1 MKTFTDNAGRT
12 WTIQVNVDAMKR
24 VKSLLSVDLMEAV
37 DGKLLPR
44 MLDEPILLCDIIY
57 ALCKPQADAASIT
70 DEDFGRAMAGDAID
84 LATQS
89 LLEEL
94 VDFFPQRRRAL
105 LTKVLEKLRKLDS
118 LTLATVADRLDKIDL
133 EAVMASAAAQVD
145 ADKNLS
151 ALLAGKPSGPAPGS
165 SASTP
170 AP

>member
-1 MKTFTDNAGRT
+1 MKTFTDNAARA
-12 WTIQVNVDAMKR
+12 WTIQVNVDALKR
-24 VKSLLSVDLMEAV
+24 VKSLLDGVDLMEAV
-37 DGKLLPR
+37 DGKLLQR
-44 MLDEPILLCDIIY
+44 MLDEPVLLCDIIY
-57 ALCKPQADAASIT
+57 ALCKPQADAAGVT

-84 LATQS
+84 NATQA

-105 LTKVLEKLRKLDS
+105 LTKVLDKLKKLDS
-118 LTLATVADRLDKIDL
+118 LALATVTDRIEKIDL
-133 EAVMASAAAQVD
+133 DKVMSSAVAQLD
-145 ADKNLS
+145 NDLS

>member
-1 MKTFTDNAGRT
+1 MKTFTDNAARA
-12 WTIQVNVDAMKR
+12 WTIQVNVDALKR
-24 VKSLLSVDLMEAV
+24 VKSLLDVDLMEAV
-37 DGKLLPR
+37 DGKLLQR

-57 ALCKPQADAASIT
+57 ALCKPQADAAGVT

-84 LATQS
+84 NATQA

-105 LTKVLEKLRKLDS
+105 LTKVLDKLKKLDS
-118 LTLATVADRLDKIDL
+118 LALATVTDRIEKIDL
-133 EAVMASAAAQVD
+133 DKVMSNAVAQLD
-145 ADKNLS
+145 NDLS
-151 ALLAGKPSGPAPGS
+151 ALLAGKPSGPAPAA

>member
-1 MKTFTDNAGRT
+1 MKTFTDNAARA
-12 WTIQVNVDAMKR
+12 WTIQVNVDALKR
-24 VKSLLSVDLMEAV
+24 VKSLLDGVDLMEAV
-37 DGKLLPR
+37 DGKLLQR

-57 ALCKPQADAASIT
+57 ALCKPQADAAGVT

-84 LATQS
+84 NATQA

-105 LTKVLEKLRKLDS
+105 LTKVLDKLKKLDS
-118 LTLATVADRLDKIDL
+118 LALATVTDRIEKIDL
-133 EAVMASAAAQVD
+133 DKVMSSAVAQLD
-145 ADKNLS
+145 NDLS
-151 ALLAGKPSGPAPGS
+151 ALLAGKPSGPAPAS

>member
-1 MKTFTDNAGRT
+1 MKTFTDNAARA
-12 WTIQVNVDAMKR
+12 WTIQVNVDALKR
-24 VKSLLSVDLMEAV
+24 VKSLLEVDLMEAV
-37 DGKLLPR
+37 DGKLLQR

-57 ALCKPQADAASIT
+57 ALCKPQADAASVT

-84 LATQS
+84 NATQA

-105 LTKVLEKLRKLDS
+105 LTKVLDKLKKLDS
-118 LTLATVADRLDKIDL
+118 LALATVTDRIEKIDL
-133 EAVMASAAAQVD
+133 DKVMSNAVAQLD
-145 ADKNLS
+145 NDLS
-151 ALLAGKPSGPAPGS
+151 ALLAGKPSGPAPAS

>member
-1 MKTFTDNAGRT
+1 MKTFTDNAARA
-12 WTIQVNVDAMKR
+12 WTIQVNVDALKR
-24 VKSLLSVDLMEAV
+24 VKSLLEVDLMEAV
-37 DGKLLPR
+37 DGKLLQR

-57 ALCKPQADAASIT
+57 ALCKPQADAAGVK

-84 LATQS
+84 NATQA

-105 LTKVLEKLRKLDS
+105 LTKVLDKLKKLDS
-118 LTLATVADRLDKIDL
+118 LALATVTDRIEKIDL
-133 EAVMASAAAQVD
+133 DKVMSNAVAQLD
-145 ADKNLS
+145 NDLS
-151 ALLAGKPSGPAPGS
+151 ALLAGKPSGPAPAS

>member
-1 MKTFTDNAGRT
+1 MKTFTDNAARA
-12 WTIQVNVDAMKR
+12 WTIQVNVDALKR
-24 VKSLLSVDLMEAV
+24 VKSLLDGVDLMEAV
-37 DGKLLPR
+37 DGKLLQR

-57 ALCKPQADAASIT
+57 ALCKPQADAAGVT

-84 LATQS
+84 NATQA

-105 LTKVLEKLRKLDS
+105 LTKVLDKLKKLDS
-118 LTLATVADRLDKIDL
+118 LALATVTDRIEKIDL
-133 EAVMASAAAQVD
+133 DKVMSSAVAQLD
-145 ADKNLS
+145 NDLS

>member
-1 MKTFTDNAGRT
+1 MKTFTDNAARA
-12 WTIQVNVDAMKR
+12 WTIQVNVDALKR
-24 VKSLLSVDLMEAV
+24 VKSLLDVDLMEAV
-37 DGKLLPR
+37 DGKLLQR
-44 MLDEPILLCDIIY
+44 MLDEPVLLCDIIY
-57 ALCKPQADAASIT
+57 ALCKPQADAASVT

-84 LATQS
+84 LATQA

-105 LTKVLEKLRKLDS
+105 LTKVLDKLRKLDS
-118 LTLATVADRLDKIDL
+118 LALATVTDRIEKIDL
-133 EAVMASAAAQVD
+133 DKVMSNAVAQLD
-145 ADKNLS
+145 NDLS

>member
-1 MKTFTDNAGRT
+1 MKTFTDNAARA
-12 WTIQVNVDAMKR
+12 WTIQVNVDALKR
-24 VKSLLSVDLMEAV
+24 VKSLLDVDLMEAV
-37 DGKLLPR
+37 DGKLLQR

-57 ALCKPQADAASIT
+57 ALCKPQADAASVT

-84 LATQS
+84 NATQA

-105 LTKVLEKLRKLDS
+105 LTKVLDKLKKLDS
-118 LTLATVADRLDKIDL
+118 LALATVTDRIEKIDL
-133 EAVMASAAAQVD
+133 DKVMSSAVAQLD
-145 ADKNLS
+145 NDLS

>member
-1 MKTFTDNAGRT
+1 MKTFTDNAARA
-12 WTIQVNVDAMKR
+12 WTIQVNVDALKR
-24 VKSLLSVDLMEAV
+24 VKSLLDVDLMEAV
-37 DGKLLPR
+37 DGKLLQR

-57 ALCKPQADAASIT
+57 ALCKPQADAAGVT

-84 LATQS
+84 NATQA

-105 LTKVLEKLRKLDS
+105 LTKVLDKLKKLDS
-118 LTLATVADRLDKIDL
+118 LALATVTDRIEKIDL
-133 EAVMASAAAQVD
+133 DKVMSSAVAQLD
-145 ADKNLS
+145 NDLS

>member
-1 MKTFTDNAGRT
+1 MKTFTDNAARA
-12 WTIQVNVDAMKR
+12 WTIQVNVDALKR
-24 VKSLLSVDLMEAV
+24 VKSLLDVDLMEAV
-37 DGKLLPR
+37 DGKLLQR

-57 ALCKPQADAASIT
+57 AMCKPQADAASVT

-84 LATQS
+84 NATQA

-105 LTKVLEKLRKLDS
+105 LTKVLDKLKKLDS
-118 LTLATVADRLDKIDL
+118 LALATVTDRIEKIDL
-133 EAVMASAAAQVD
+133 DKVMSSAVAQLD
-145 ADKNLS
+145 NDLS
-151 ALLAGKPSGPAPGS
+151 ALLAGKPSGPAPAS

>member
-1 MKTFTDNAGRT
+1 MKTFTDNAARA
-12 WTIQVNVDAMKR
+12 WTIQVNVDALKR
-24 VKSLLSVDLMEAV
+24 VKSLLEVDLMEAV
-37 DGKLLPR
+37 DGKLLQR

-57 ALCKPQADAASIT
+57 ALCKPQADAAGVT

-84 LATQS
+84 NATQA

-105 LTKVLEKLRKLDS
+105 LTKVLDKLKKLDS
-118 LTLATVADRLDKIDL
+118 LALATVTDRIEKIDL
-133 EAVMASAAAQVD
+133 DKVMSNAVAQLD
-145 ADKNLS
+145 NDLS

>member
-1 MKTFTDNAGRT
+1 MKTFTDNAART

-84 LATQS
+84 LATQA

-133 EAVMASAAAQVD
+133 EAVMTSAAAQVD
-145 ADKNLS
+145 KDLS

>member
-1 MKTFTDNAGRT
+1 MKTFTDNAARA
-12 WTIQVNVDAMKR
+12 WTIQVNVDALKR
-24 VKSLLSVDLMEAV
+24 VKSLLDVDLMEAV
-37 DGKLLPR
+37 DGKLLQR

-57 ALCKPQADAASIT
+57 ALCKPQADAAGVK

-84 LATQS
+84 NATQA

-105 LTKVLEKLRKLDS
+105 LTKVLDKLKKLDS
-118 LTLATVADRLDKIDL
+118 LALATVTDRIEKIDL
-133 EAVMASAAAQVD
+133 DKVMSSAVAQLD
-145 ADKNLS
+145 NDLS

>member
-1 MKTFTDNAGRT
+1 MKTFTDNAARA
-12 WTIQVNVDAMKR
+12 WTIQVNVDALKR
-24 VKSLLSVDLMEAV
+24 VKSLLEVDLMEAV
-37 DGKLLPR
+37 DGKLLQR

-57 ALCKPQADAASIT
+57 ALCKPQADAASVT

-84 LATQS
+84 NATQA

-105 LTKVLEKLRKLDS
+105 LTKVLDKLKKLDS
-118 LTLATVADRLDKIDL
+118 LALATVTDRIEKIDL
-133 EAVMASAAAQVD
+133 DKVMSSAVAQLD
-145 ADKNLS
+145 NDLS

-165 SASTP
+165 SASPP

>member
-1 MKTFTDNAGRT
+1 MKTFTDNAARA
-12 WTIQVNVDAMKR
+12 WTIQVNVDALKR
-24 VKSLLSVDLMEAV
+24 VKSLLDVDLMEAV
-37 DGKLLPR
+37 DGKLLQR

-57 ALCKPQADAASIT
+57 ALCKPQADAAGVS

-84 LATQS
+84 NATQA

-105 LTKVLEKLRKLDS
+105 LTKVLDKLKKLDS
-118 LTLATVADRLDKIDL
+118 LALATVTDRIEKIDL
-133 EAVMASAAAQVD
+133 DKVMSNAVAQLD
-145 ADKNLS
+145 NDLS

>member
-1 MKTFTDNAGRT
+1 MKTFTDNAARA
-12 WTIQVNVDAMKR
+12 WTIQVNVDALKR
-24 VKSLLSVDLMEAV
+24 VKSLLDVDLMEAV
-37 DGKLLPR
+37 DGKLLQR

-57 ALCKPQADAASIT
+57 ALCKPQADAASVT

-84 LATQS
+84 NATQA

-105 LTKVLEKLRKLDS
+105 LTKVLDKLKKLDS
-118 LTLATVADRLDKIDL
+118 LALATVTDRIEKIDL
-133 EAVMASAAAQVD
+133 DKVMSSAVAQLD
-145 ADKNLS
+145 NDLS
-151 ALLAGKPSGPAPGS
+151 ALLAGKPSGPAPAS